1 LTLIEVIRQ
10 ARQYFV
16 AHMRPRSGVLAG
28 QADRVVLGGNR
39 RTQDRKMAD
48 QADDLGI
55 PMNPARPMAGV
66 TVPPRLP
73 DLPRPGAEPAHP
85 PTSSRVPDLSRPGA
99 EPAHAPI
106 SPRQQTEPQPGSRD
120 DGVDART
127 LIVGREIS
135 FSGDVT
141 SCDRLIVEGSIEA
154 TLKNCQNMII
164 AETGIFRGNGSTE
177 NADVRGRVEG
187 DLVVRKR
194 LLIRASGHV
203 SGTITYGEIEIEA
216 GGKIS
221 GTIQAQERSDGLG
234 IKRP

>member
-1 LTLIEVIRQ
+1 
-10 ARQYFV
+10 
-16 AHMRPRSGVLAG
+16 
-28 QADRVVLGGNR
+28 
-39 RTQDRKMAD
+39 MAD

-85 PTSSRVPDLSRPGA
+85 PASLNQRTD
-99 EPAHAPI
+99 
-106 SPRQQTEPQPGSRD
+106 QPVGSRD
-120 DGVDART
+120 DGVDRRT

-135 FSGDVT
+135 FTGDVT
-141 SCDRLIVEGSIEA
+141 SCDRLIIEGAIEVN
-154 TLKNCQNMII
+154 LQNCQNIII
-164 AETGIFRGNGSTE
+164 AETGIFRGDGSTE
-177 NADVRGRVEG
+177 NADVHGRVEG
-187 DLVVRKR
+187 GLVVRKR

-221 GTIQAQERSDGLG
+221 GTIQAYERPTGLE

>member
-1 LTLIEVIRQ
+1 
-10 ARQYFV
+10 
-16 AHMRPRSGVLAG
+16 
-28 QADRVVLGGNR
+28 
-39 RTQDRKMAD
+39 MAD

-85 PTSSRVPDLSRPGA
+85 PASSRGTDLPRPGA

-106 SPRQQTEPQPGSRD
+106 SPRQPTEPQPGTQH
-120 DGVDART
+120 DGVDRRT

-135 FSGDVT
+135 FTGDVT
-141 SCDRLIVEGSIEA
+141 SCDRLIIEGSIEVNVQ
-154 TLKNCQNMII
+154 NCQNMII
-164 AETGIFRGNGSTE
+164 AETGIFRGDGSTE
-177 NADVRGRVEG
+177 NADVQGRVEG
-187 DLVVRKR
+187 GLVVRKR

-221 GTIQAQERSDGLG
+221 GTIQAYERPTGLG

>member
-1 LTLIEVIRQ
+1 
-10 ARQYFV
+10 
-16 AHMRPRSGVLAG
+16 
-28 QADRVVLGGNR
+28 
-39 RTQDRKMAD
+39 MAD

-55 PMNPARPMAGV
+55 LMKPARPVTGT
-66 TVPPRLP
+66 TVPRRLP
-73 DLPRPGAEPAHP
+73 DLPRPGAEPTHP
-85 PTSSRVPDLSRPGA
+85 PTSPRFPDLPQPGA
-99 EPAHAPI
+99 EPAHAPA
-106 SPRQQTEPQPGSRD
+106 SPLPQPGARG

-141 SCDRLIVEGSIEA
+141 SCDRLVVEGNIEA
-154 TLKNCQNMII
+154 NLKNCQNMII

-177 NADVRGRVEG
+177 NADVRGCVDG
-187 DLVVRKR
+187 DLVVYKR

-221 GTIQAQERSDGLG
+221 GTIQVDARPKGLG